1 MGAISSAEQPSR
13 SSSLFSS
20 PALHTYNQNSST
32 DDDVKAVQTI
42 TCFSLI
48 SCAIPRPSFDYYVS
62 IIRTMPSPT
71 SVLQTQSEK
80 KSDKKRNNNHYKVN
94 MYKPAVSSAS
104 ETKLVATICGPP
116 LLAMLARLS
125 LSRFLSKYTL
135 MYSCRESLR
144 DNNSCSCS
152 GSIPRR
158 NDVANKQHLQQLP
171 TVSSPH
177 RLQPI
182 AAAALVFLQQISQFV
197 LFFFFFFFPA
207 AEFVFF
213 FK

>member
-48 SCAIPRPSFDYYVS
+48 SCLPLIIMYQSYAQCHHRPASCNTK
-62 IIRTMPSPT
+62 R
-71 SVLQTQSEK
+71 E
-80 KSDKKRNNNHYKVN
+80 KSDKRNNNHIQTEHVQTGSLLRERNKTCSHNLWPPPFGYVSSSLSLVFKVN
-94 MYKPAVSSAS
+94 
-104 ETKLVATICGPP
+104 
-116 LLAMLARLS
+116 
-125 LSRFLSKYTL
+125 TL

-171 TVSSPH
+171 TVSLSLIH
-177 RLQPI
+177 I
-182 AAAALVFLQQISQFV
+182 
-197 LFFFFFFFPA
+197 
-207 AEFVFF
+207 
-213 FK
+213 